1 MATFNLQPHFPPVWY
16 KGSLFPYSTRE
27 QWLLLCRWRLFSNNE
42 SAVQAKTPASLHE
55 PFSNLIWVKQGESET
70 RSWRLKYQGGFS
82 LILGGF
88 GLLDK
93 QPRREA
99 GLRVIVA
106 LAFLFTM
113 RFNNNALPF
122 IKVTHSK
129 KKNLL
134 LSFDS
139 AKLLWTLVMKCW
151 PERRFES
158 RQDTTTRAWTAWPW
172 RAPAMWRCH
181 LGVWAACETNSRPH
195 ERVMKEKRAMT
206 YKCIY

>member
-1 MATFNLQPHFPPVWY
+1 MATFNLQPHFPPFWY

-55 PFSNLIWVKQGESET
+55 PFSNLIWVKRGESE
-70 RSWRLKYQGGFS
+70 SWMLKYQGGFS

-93 QPRREA
+93 QPCREA

-113 RFNNNALPF
+113 TFNNNALPF
-122 IKVTHSK
+122 IKVTHSEK
-129 KKNLL
+129 KKKENKIKNKMHASACGLTAL
-134 LSFDS
+134 IRLCQTSVNSGDDVLTREAFWVQAGHDHSGMDS
-139 AKLLWTLVMKCW
+139 MAMEGASNVKVPPWSMGSLWN
-151 PERRFES
+151 
-158 RQDTTTRAWTAWPW
+158 Q
-172 RAPAMWRCH
+172 
-181 LGVWAACETNSRPH
+181 
-195 ERVMKEKRAMT
+195 
-206 YKCIY
+206 